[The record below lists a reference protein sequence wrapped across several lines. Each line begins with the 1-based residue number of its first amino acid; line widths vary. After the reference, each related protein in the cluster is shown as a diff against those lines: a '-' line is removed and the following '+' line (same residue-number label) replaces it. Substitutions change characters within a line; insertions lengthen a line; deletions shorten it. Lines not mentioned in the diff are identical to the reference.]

1 VIAFFLFLRGIN
13 FFLSV
18 FEKMIAVAIAVG
30 ICLHAGN
37 HLACDFP
44 RLIASGPDEY
54 RLVAGFFGQVKPT
67 YRSLLAGPEGVT
79 GMVMVTLMAV
89 SFTLAARPFRKRE
102 ERAAAGGR
110 GPRRRCWC
118 PLLDRLAGFNAFWYS
133 HHLLI
138 VVYLLLLAHG
148 WFLFLVSRW
157 YQRTV

>member
-1 VIAFFLFLRGIN
+1 
-13 FFLSV
+13 
-18 FEKMIAVAIAVG
+18 MIAVAIALG

-44 RLIASGPDEY
+44 RLVAS
-54 RLVAGFFGQVKPT
+54 FFGQVKPT

-102 ERAAAGGR
+102 ERAAASR
-110 GPRRRCWC
+110 GPRRRCWS

-133 HHLLI
+133 HPLLI

-157 YQRTV
+157 YQRTVRNKLTLPLLLRLRHDRSI